1 MLTTGNQLRAA
12 RALIGMD
19 QKPLA
24 QKADVALN
32 TLRAMEAVGAEMINS
47 RARSLIKVQQAL
59 ELAGVEFLNH
69 GRPGVRMK

>member
-19 QKPLA
+19 QKQLA